1 VSKWEATKGFFM
13 KIWGAIKK
21 LPGWAVM
28 AGLLLISFCAY
39 LVNSLLAAKRRSAIQ
54 RERLAL
60 ETKKNELVEEAQS
73 VHISAGSEIK
83 KKYEDKIEVLDQE
96 EEELNAKVAEGP
108 VGIARAW
115 KEHLSGGSE

>member
-1 VSKWEATKGFFM
+1 M